1 VQLSGF
7 FSRRERSSDIL
18 TEETALAGNKNM
30 FKDKRYRTSE
40 SLFADLTIEIT
51 LRSKSPVHGTCH
63 HSELHK
69 PHTTDLNTPISGNY
83 CFM

>member
-18 TEETALAGNKNM
+18 TEETALEGNKNM

-51 LRSKSPVHGTCH
+51 LRSKSQSMEPAIT
-63 HSELHK
+63 
-69 PHTTDLNTPISGNY
+69 LNFINLILPT
-83 CFM
+83 